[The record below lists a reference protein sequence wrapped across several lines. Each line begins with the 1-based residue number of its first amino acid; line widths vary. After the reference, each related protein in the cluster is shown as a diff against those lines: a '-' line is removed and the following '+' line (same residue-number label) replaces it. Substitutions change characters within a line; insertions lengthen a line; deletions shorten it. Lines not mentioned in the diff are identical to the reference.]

1 MTALRSEQLRCSRGL
16 LLLLVATSSFAS
28 AQLGGNAARPVPV
41 TGLSVGR
48 TSTTTTT
55 AKPDPIKEAFDSLS
69 ERITRIMLKEFY
81 PMVSELIYDQRLS
94 TGCIGSLMK
103 IGPALQNF
111 DIWAVEMVD
120 AIGKPHAGATQGR
133 IAAYGAYEQCLGIR
147 HNENLFQGR
156 YCMIHMYHDGSD
168 LPPTVYKIA
177 DNFLKHQKLE
187 YIGNISRLA
196 DKEFVS
202 LIPLLKYGVCLPSIC
217 HQEDVQVIIDHF
229 VGELDL
235 NITAQ
240 WCKIEEPVK
249 LDQRQTLIVCLFVLW
264 TAFILF
270 GTAYDIYR
278 TMLST
283 EEIKEP
289 KYHPF
294 ITYLSDSVQ
303 SVSLRRAFRKLMDMP
318 NWGDYSNKLGFI
330 HGVRVF
336 SATWVV
342 LGHSHMLRDLHASS
356 NMTRFLRRIQEDFL
370 FTVQLNAFMSVETF
384 LVITGFLS
392 GYLVTKAPNMDVH
405 PVMLFIVA
413 LGRRYI
419 RFIMPMAALLGFV
432 FLIPALVDGP
442 VLHDYWPLFQK
453 PCDKSWW
460 KIFTMSQNYMDDFKD
475 LCMPHYWYLS
485 VDYQLAIVSTIILIF
500 ITPKWPKGAL
510 WIMALIVAATCLTTG
525 IQIYVND
532 YAPFNIVFTTN
543 VRQLIDSAMNIYVK
557 AYTHAPALF
566 VGMIFGC
573 LAVRR
578 HQLSRKMQ
586 AAAWVLAVT
595 VSLAALLGVRS
606 WFVGRQPERLE
617 SAFYGGLHRVSWGL
631 SVGWVMYACATGR
644 GGFVTKILAW
654 PIMYPLGRL
663 SFSVYLVHILLMAV
677 NAILSRE
684 HVTQQPFLQAQ
695 IYVSQ
700 VIMSYALGAIV
711 YLLIECPVAGLD
723 NEFFRRF
730 LPLEGLRSDNTK
742 YNNNTQELKAVQ
754 VTTENVAT
762 KKQDVAS
769 FKHELSN
776 GFHDVVKNGCNGSHP
791 NGYVNSACEYDLSEK
806 DTAANG
812 AIVSVKF

>member
-1 MTALRSEQLRCSRGL
+1 MVPGSEQLRCPRGL
-16 LLLLVATSSFAS
+16 LLLLLVASSSLAS
-28 AQLGGNAARPVPV
+28 AQLAGNSTRDVPGPYAV
-41 TGLSVGR
+41 NTAVS
-48 TSTTTTT
+48 TSTTTE
-55 AKPDPIKEAFDSLS
+55 KPDPIKEAFDSMS
-69 ERITRIMLKEFY
+69 ERITRIMMKEFY

-103 IGPALQNF
+103 IGPALKNF
-111 DIWAVEMVD
+111 DIWAVQMVD
-120 AIGKPHAGATQGR
+120 AIGKPHAGVTQGR
-133 IAAYGAYEQCLGIR
+133 IAVYGAYDQCLSIR
-147 HNENLFQGR
+147 HDEGLFQGK
-156 YCMIHMYHDGSD
+156 YCMIHMYHDGSE
-168 LPPTVYKIA
+168 LPPMVYQIA
-177 DNFLKHQKLE
+177 DKFLKHYKLE
-187 YIGNISRLA
+187 YIGNISRIN
-196 DKEFVS
+196 DKEYVS
-202 LIPLLKYGVCLPSIC
+202 VIPLLKYGVCLPSVC
-217 HQEDVQVIIDHF
+217 EREDVQVIIDHF
-229 VGELDL
+229 VGHLDL
-235 NITAQ
+235 DIKAQ
-240 WCKIEEPVK
+240 WCKVEEPVK
-249 LDQRQTLIVCLFVLW
+249 LDQRQTLIVCIFVLW
-264 TAFILF
+264 TSFILF

-278 TMLST
+278 TMLSS

-294 ITYLSDSVQ
+294 ISYVSDSVQ
-303 SVSLRRAFRKLMDMP
+303 SVSLRRAVKKLMDMP

-356 NMTRFLRRIQEDFL
+356 NMVRFLKRIQEDFL

-392 GYLVTKAPNMDVH
+392 GYLVSKTPNVDIH
-405 PVMLFIVA
+405 PILLFIVA

-419 RFIMPMAALLGFV
+419 RFIMPMAALFGFV
-432 FLIPALVDGP
+432 YLIPAFADGP
-442 VLHDYWPLFQK
+442 VLYDYWHLFLG
-453 PCDKSWW
+453 PCQKSWW

-475 LCMPHYWYLS
+475 LCMPHYWYIS
-485 VDYQLAIVSTIILIF
+485 VDYQLAIVSTIILVF
-500 ITPKWPKGAL
+500 ILPKWPKGSL
-510 WIMALIVAATCLTTG
+510 LLMGVIVCATCVTTG

-532 YAPFNIVFTTN
+532 YTPFNIIFTTN
-543 VRQLIDSAMNIYVK
+543 VRQLIESAMNIYDK
-557 AYTHAPALF
+557 AYTHAPPLF
-566 VGMIFGC
+566 VGIIFGC

-578 HQLSRKMQ
+578 HHLSRKVQ
-586 AAAWVLAVT
+586 SAAWVLAVT

-606 WFVGRQPERLE
+606 WFEGRQPQRLE
-617 SAFYGGLHRVSWGL
+617 SAIYGGMHRVSWGL

-663 SFSVYLVHILLMAV
+663 SFSVYLVHILLMAI

-684 HVTQQPFLQAQ
+684 NITQQPFLQAQ

-700 VIMSYALGAIV
+700 VVMSYALGAIV

-730 LPLEGLRSDNTK
+730 MPMDKLRSDNTK
-742 YNNNTQELKAVQ
+742 YNNDTPELKAVQ
-754 VTTENVAT
+754 VANGNGVT
-762 KKQDVAS
+762 KILDPTL
-769 FKHELSN
+769 FKRQLSN
-776 GFHDVVKNGCNGSHP
+776 GVHDSPKNACYGSHH
-791 NGYVNSACEYDLSEK
+791 NGYTNGACETDLSDK

>member
-1 MTALRSEQLRCSRGL
+1 M
-16 LLLLVATSSFAS
+16 
-28 AQLGGNAARPVPV
+28 
-41 TGLSVGR
+41 
-48 TSTTTTT
+48 
-55 AKPDPIKEAFDSLS
+55 S
-69 ERITRIMLKEFY
+69 ERITRIMMKEFY

-103 IGPALQNF
+103 IGPALKNF
-111 DIWAVEMVD
+111 DIWAVQMVD
-120 AIGKPHAGATQGR
+120 AIGKPHAGVTQGR
-133 IAAYGAYEQCLGIR
+133 IAVYGAYDQCLSIR
-147 HNENLFQGR
+147 HDEGLFQGK
-156 YCMIHMYHDGSD
+156 YCMIHMYHDGSE
-168 LPPTVYKIA
+168 LPPMVYQIA
-177 DNFLKHQKLE
+177 DKFLKHYKLE
-187 YIGNISRLA
+187 YIGNISRIN
-196 DKEFVS
+196 DKEYVS
-202 LIPLLKYGVCLPSIC
+202 VIPLLKYGVCLPSVC
-217 HQEDVQVIIDHF
+217 EREDVQVIIDHF
-229 VGELDL
+229 VGHLDL
-235 NITAQ
+235 DIKAQ
-240 WCKIEEPVK
+240 WCKVEEPVK
-249 LDQRQTLIVCLFVLW
+249 LDQRQTLIVCIFVLW
-264 TAFILF
+264 TSFILF

-278 TMLST
+278 TMLSS

-294 ITYLSDSVQ
+294 ISYVSDSVQ
-303 SVSLRRAFRKLMDMP
+303 SVSLRRAVKKLMDMP

-356 NMTRFLRRIQEDFL
+356 NMVRFLKRIQEDFL

-392 GYLVTKAPNMDVH
+392 GYLVSKTPNVDIH
-405 PVMLFIVA
+405 PILLFIVA

-419 RFIMPMAALLGFV
+419 RFIMPMAALFGFV
-432 FLIPALVDGP
+432 YLIPAFADGP
-442 VLHDYWPLFQK
+442 VLYDYWHLFLG
-453 PCDKSWW
+453 PCQKSWW

-475 LCMPHYWYLS
+475 LCMPHYWYIS
-485 VDYQLAIVSTIILIF
+485 VDYQLAIVSTIILVF
-500 ITPKWPKGAL
+500 ILPKWPKGSL
-510 WIMALIVAATCLTTG
+510 LLMGVIVCATCVTTG

-532 YAPFNIVFTTN
+532 YTPFNIIFTTN
-543 VRQLIDSAMNIYVK
+543 VRQLIESAMNIYDK
-557 AYTHAPALF
+557 AYTHAPPLF
-566 VGMIFGC
+566 VGIIFGC

-578 HQLSRKMQ
+578 HHLSRKVQ
-586 AAAWVLAVT
+586 SAAWVLAVT

-606 WFVGRQPERLE
+606 WFEGRQPQRLE
-617 SAFYGGLHRVSWGL
+617 SAIYGGMHRVSWGL

-663 SFSVYLVHILLMAV
+663 SFSVYLVHILLMAI

-684 HVTQQPFLQAQ
+684 NITQQPFLQAQ

-700 VIMSYALGAIV
+700 VVMSYALGAIV

-730 LPLEGLRSDNTK
+730 MPMDKLRSDNTK
-742 YNNNTQELKAVQ
+742 YNNDTPELKAVQ
-754 VTTENVAT
+754 VANGNGVT
-762 KKQDVAS
+762 KILDPTL
-769 FKHELSN
+769 FKRQLSN
-776 GFHDVVKNGCNGSHP
+776 GVHDSPKNACYGSHH
-791 NGYVNSACEYDLSEK
+791 NGYTNGACETDLSDK

>member
-1 MTALRSEQLRCSRGL
+1 M
-16 LLLLVATSSFAS
+16 
-28 AQLGGNAARPVPV
+28 
-41 TGLSVGR
+41 
-48 TSTTTTT
+48 
-55 AKPDPIKEAFDSLS
+55 S
-69 ERITRIMLKEFY
+69 ERITRIMMKEFY
-81 PMVSELIYDQRLS
+81 PMVSELIYDPRLS

-103 IGPALQNF
+103 IGPALKNF

-120 AIGKPHAGATQGR
+120 AIGKPHAGMTQGR
-133 IAAYGAYEQCLGIR
+133 IAVYGAYDQCLAIR

-156 YCMIHMYHDGSD
+156 YCMIHMHHNGVDE

-177 DNFLKHQKLE
+177 DKFLKHHNLE
-187 YIGNISRLA
+187 YIGNISRLN
-196 DKEFVS
+196 DKEYVS
-202 LIPLLKYGVCLPSIC
+202 VIPLLKYGVCLPSVC
-217 HQEDVQVIIDHF
+217 QREDLQVIIDHF
-229 VGELDL
+229 VGDL
-235 NITAQ
+235 NLNLKAS

-294 ITYLSDSVQ
+294 ISYLSDSVQ
-303 SVSLRRAFRKLMDMP
+303 SVSLRRAVKKLMDMP

-336 SATWVV
+336 SATWVL

-356 NMTRFLRRIQEDFL
+356 NMIRFLKRIQNDFL

-392 GYLVTKAPNMDVH
+392 GYLVTKAPNTDIH
-405 PVMLFIVA
+405 PILLFIVA

-419 RFIMPMAALLGFV
+419 RFIVPMAALLGFV
-432 FLIPALVDGP
+432 YLIPALADGP
-442 VLHDYWPLFQK
+442 VLHDYWHLFLN
-453 PCDKSWW
+453 PCEKSWW
-460 KIFTMSQNYMDDFKD
+460 KIFTMTQNYMEDFKD
-475 LCMPHYWYLS
+475 LCMPHYWYIS
-485 VDYQLAIVSTIILIF
+485 VDYQLAVFSTLILVF
-500 ITPKWPKGAL
+500 IMPKWFKGSL
-510 WIMALIVAATCLTTG
+510 YLMGLIVVATCLTTG
-525 IQIYVND
+525 IQIYVHE
-532 YAPFNIVFTTN
+532 YTPFNIIFTTN
-543 VRQLIDSAMNIYVK
+543 VRQLIESAMNIYDK
-557 AYTHAPALF
+557 AYTHAPPLF

-573 LAVRR
+573 LAVKR
-578 HQLSRKMQ
+578 HHLSRRVQ
-586 AAAWVLAVT
+586 SAAWVLAVA
-595 VSLAALLGVRS
+595 VSLTALLGVRS
-606 WFVGRQPERLE
+606 WFTGRQPQRLE
-617 SAFYGGLHRVSWGL
+617 SAIYGGMHRVSWGL

-663 SFSVYLVHILLMAV
+663 SFSVYVVHILLMAT

-684 HVTQQPFLQAQ
+684 HISQQPFLHAQ
-695 IYVSQ
+695 IYISQ
-700 VIMSYALGAIV
+700 VVMSYVLGAIL
-711 YLLIECPVAGLD
+711 YLLVECPVAGLD

-730 LPLEGLRSDNTK
+730 MNMDKLRSDNTK
-742 YNNNTQELKAVQ
+742 YNNDIQELKAVQ
-754 VTTENVAT
+754 VATVNGAT
-762 KKQDVAS
+762 KIEDAS
-769 FKHELSN
+769 LFKRRLSN
-776 GFHDVVKNGCNGSHP
+776 GITDVPKNVCNGSHN
-791 NGYVNSACEYDLSEK
+791 NGYINGAGETDLNEK